1 MDQAYVSTISA
12 LAGTIIGGA
21 TSFATTWMTT
31 TSQAHAARLAS
42 ERNKREELYGRFMDE
57 LAVLYANALAS
68 ETVDYAKLTN
78 AFSLRGRITLTST
91 KPVVDGADRAL
102 KFVVDLAMGPARSA
116 EEMRH
121 MMDDRNLD
129 VITEFARV
137 SREELQGL
145 RVA

>member
-1 MDQAYVSTISA
+1 
-12 LAGTIIGGA
+12 
-21 TSFATTWMTT
+21 
-31 TSQAHAARLAS
+31 
-42 ERNKREELYGRFMDE
+42 MDE
-57 LAVLYANALAS
+57 LAVLCANAPAS
-68 ETVDYAKLTN
+68 VMVDHAKLMN
-78 AFSLRGRITLTST
+78 PFSLRSRITLIST

-116 EEMRH
+116 EEMRR
-121 MMDDRNLD
+121 MMDDRNAD

>member
-1 MDQAYVSTISA
+1 
-12 LAGTIIGGA
+12 
-21 TSFATTWMTT
+21 
-31 TSQAHAARLAS
+31 
-42 ERNKREELYGRFMDE
+42 MDE
-57 LAVLYANALAS
+57 LAVLYANAPAS
-68 ETVDYAKLTN
+68 ETVDHSKLTN

-102 KFVVDLAMGPARSA
+102 KFVVDLAMGPRAAR

-121 MMDDRNLD
+121 MMDDRNVD
-129 VITEFARV
+129 VITESARV